1 MGIQQ
6 SSKGSKSGL
15 DYDKTPFILSAKQLI
30 EFRKKL
36 VGTNPYE
43 RLEGRSGNSND
54 VVAMQEDTINFIPS
68 RE

>member
-6 SSKGSKSGL
+6 SSNGSKSGR

-36 VGTNPYE
+36 VGTNLYK
-43 RLEGRSGNSND
+43 RLEGRSVDSNV
-54 VVAMQEDTINFIPS
+54 VVAIQEDTINFIPS